1 MADHDAP
8 DPSPSLT
15 LKRGEDPVK
24 GMEKFLTFM
33 KENGATDEDISRERS
48 YFHQW
53 EKSDADEVCFTIRN
67 VGDRVQIEAVEV
79 RGTQRVELTNNVIIK
94 IPETKK

>member
-24 GMEKFLTFM
+24 GVEKFLTFM
-33 KENGATDEDISRERS
+33 KENEATEEDISWERS

-53 EKSDADEVCFTIRN
+53 EKSDADEVCFTISK
-67 VGDRVQIEAVEV
+67 VGDRVQIKAVEV
-79 RGTQRVELTNNVIIK
+79 RGKLRVELRNNVTIP

>member
-24 GMEKFLTFM
+24 GMKKFLTFM
-33 KENGATDEDISRERS
+33 EENGATKEDINMERS

-53 EKSDADEVCFTIRN
+53 EKSDADEVCFTIRK

-79 RGTQRVELTNNVIIK
+79 RGTQRVELTNNVIIN
-94 IPETKK
+94 IPET

>member
-24 GMEKFLTFM
+24 AMKKFVEFM
-33 KENGATDEDISRERS
+33 KENEATDTNINDERS

-53 EKSDADEVCFTIRN
+53 QKSDAEEVCFTIKK
-67 VGDRVQIEAVEV
+67 VADGVQIEAEEIS
-79 RGTQRVELTNNVIIK
+79 GKLRVKLRNNVTIPT
-94 IPETKK
+94 PETKK

>member
-24 GMEKFLTFM
+24 AMKKFLKFMEK
-33 KENGATDEDISRERS
+33 NGATKEDINMERS
-48 YFHQW
+48 FVHQW
-53 EKSDADEVCFTIRN
+53 EKSDADEVCLTRRK

-94 IPETKK
+94 TPETKK